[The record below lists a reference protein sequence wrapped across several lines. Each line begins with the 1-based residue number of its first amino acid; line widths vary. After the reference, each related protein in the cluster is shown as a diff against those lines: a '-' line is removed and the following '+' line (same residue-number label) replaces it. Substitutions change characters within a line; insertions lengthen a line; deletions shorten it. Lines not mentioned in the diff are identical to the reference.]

1 MHELTWSF
9 NNNKWSAAR
18 YQNGLLKKI
27 IHFTVRCL
35 KGTDPFNTS
44 WSLSSSTRIAVNGEA
59 YTKGIA
65 SCLRPLKR
73 GSLHLAVG
81 KRGKCCPPLKQ
92 NLENYDA
99 FIFVFAHNVT
109 ILSVNLHELYKDLLI
124 IINVISKAS
133 KTMIKKIIKYHK
145 RHLKG
150 TGPFKS
156 LFLSVVFY
164 AFAVTGE
171 AIRRAFQVVCAQV
184 KRGITTGGCWK
195 DEVCQLQ
202 HNLELWRPHF
212 VFAHNV
218 TILSKFSIQF
228 LFPFLFSLSHE
239 TKRIKK
245 I

>member
-1 MHELTWSF
+1 
-9 NNNKWSAAR
+9 
-18 YQNGLLKKI
+18 
-27 IHFTVRCL
+27 
-35 KGTDPFNTS
+35 
-44 WSLSSSTRIAVNGEA
+44 
-59 YTKGIA
+59 
-65 SCLRPLKR
+65 
-73 GSLHLAVG
+73 
-81 KRGKCCPPLKQ
+81 
-92 NLENYDA
+92 
-99 FIFVFAHNVT
+99 
-109 ILSVNLHELYKDLLI
+109 
-124 IINVISKAS
+124 
-133 KTMIKKIIKYHK
+133 MIKKIIKYHK

-239 TKRIKK
+239 KKNDKKMIKYYKRHLKGTGPFKSQDPLPLCRFLRVCRDWRSYPKGIPSCLPPSETWHHYRRLLERRSLS
-245 I
+245 IL

>member
-1 MHELTWSF
+1 
-9 NNNKWSAAR
+9 
-18 YQNGLLKKI
+18 
-27 IHFTVRCL
+27 
-35 KGTDPFNTS
+35 
-44 WSLSSSTRIAVNGEA
+44 
-59 YTKGIA
+59 
-65 SCLRPLKR
+65 
-73 GSLHLAVG
+73 
-81 KRGKCCPPLKQ
+81 
-92 NLENYDA
+92 
-99 FIFVFAHNVT
+99 
-109 ILSVNLHELYKDLLI
+109 
-124 IINVISKAS
+124 
-133 KTMIKKIIKYHK
+133 MIKKIIKYHK

-228 LFPFLFSLSHE
+228 LFPFLFSLRHEKKMIKKMIKYYKWHLKGTGPFKSQDPLPLCRFLRVWPWLEKLSEGHSKLSAPKWNVASLQEAVGKTKSVNCNIILNYDAPHFVFAHNVTILSKFSIQFLFPFLFSLSHE